1 MTARVKQIIREQGY
15 RQNFVAERI
24 GISEQYL
31 SNLLAER
38 DPWPARLQERVAEV
52 LRLPVAFL
60 FASEL
65 STDESETCVT
75 ESEPPDGR
83 P

>member
-15 RQNFVAERI
+15 RQNFVAGRI

-31 SNLLAER
+31 SNLLAGR

-60 FASEL
+60 FAPEL
-65 STDESETCVT
+65 STTA
-75 ESEPPDGR
+75 SEPCENESRARND
-83 P
+83 